1 MAITS
6 RTPEA
11 MVQRRTTTPAG
22 GSSLGP
28 AAAVAVSSAL
38 AIALPA
44 YLLADVENVGRSS
57 AWIVTLGI
65 MVWGGL
71 RISGLVIHGQPR
83 LFDFFFWL
91 FVYIFLGIAPT
102 VQIRL
107 DQPAYSTPGVEAMYD
122 LPTAGLVV
130 LGLLT
135 YEIGRLVAKS
145 RAPKERPATSTA
157 PQGRGQQVSAWRA
170 VALTGVAVLVTM
182 YFLAKIG
189 PGALSGS
196 RESAQAARTVAW
208 PDPAVRSIVYASA
221 VYPLVIGAGALAQL
235 RTTGFSPAWRR
246 TGWVGL
252 LLSTTILLFVVNPV
266 ATARYTFGTVA
277 FALAVYLGAV
287 RTPRRVR
294 TTMLGTLGGFLF
306 VFPLVDVFRSSNGG
320 QFAQR
325 SSFFGEYAANPDYD
339 AFWQLA
345 NSYLFWLEGFVEP
358 LRQLFGS
365 LLFWV
370 PRAVWPDK
378 PLDTG
383 ILLAQYRG
391 YKFGNLSAPMWA
403 EAMVNGGLVGLV
415 ITFLILG
422 YALFRMDSKLT
433 HALTMSGVWA
443 IAGAVFPVY
452 MTILLRGSLLQA
464 TGVLIVATVC
474 VLFVRGSSSPAP
486 KAHSRYNDSS

>member
-1 MAITS
+1 MAVTS
-6 RTPEA
+6 RTPETS
-11 MVQRRTTTPAG
+11 VQPQTAA
-22 GSSLGP
+22 SLGDAPLRP

-44 YLLADVENVGRSS
+44 YLVADVENVGRSS
-57 AWIVTLGI
+57 AWIVTLGV
-65 MVWGGL
+65 MVWAGL
-71 RISGLVIHGQPR
+71 RLSGLVIHGQPR

-107 DQPAYSTPGVEAMYD
+107 DQPSTSTPGVEAIHD

-130 LGLLT
+130 LGLVT
-135 YEIGRLVAKS
+135 YDLGRLVAGS
-145 RAPKERPATSTA
+145 RARKAPPPTSTV
-157 PQGRGQQVSAWRA
+157 PQGHEQQVSEWRA
-170 VALTGVAVLVTM
+170 VALTSVAALVTA
-182 YFLAKIG
+182 YFLVKIG
-189 PGALSGS
+189 PGALLGS
-196 RESAQAARTVAW
+196 RESAQAARTAAW

-235 RTTGFSPAWRR
+235 RSTGSSLAWRR

-252 LLSTTILLFVVNPV
+252 LLCMAILLVVVNPV
-266 ATARYTFGTVA
+266 ATARYTFGTVI

-287 RTPRRVR
+287 RTSRRVR

-306 VFPLVDVFRSSNGG
+306 IFPLVDVFRSTDGG
-320 QFAQR
+320 EFAQR

-370 PRAVWPDK
+370 PRAVWPGK
-378 PLDTG
+378 PMDTG

-391 YKFGNLSAPMWA
+391 YKFGNLSAPLWA
-403 EAMVNGGLVGLV
+403 EAMVNGGVVGLV
-415 ITFLILG
+415 VTFVILG

-433 HALTMSGVWA
+433 HALTASGVWA

-474 VLFVRGSSSPAP
+474 VLFVGGSRSPVP
-486 KAHSRYNDSS
+486 TAHSRYNDSS